1 MMITNPDD
9 LLAQVAAGFQ
19 SNCDADVI
27 AEAAELAE
35 VEQARLRLVDR
46 WLATTGP
53 VSIWV
58 VGLPVIHGSVV
69 AAGSGLVV
77 VRDVDENIWALGG
90 GAVVGIVGL
99 AAGLRDERPDPGRP
113 VLTWSKFLRDL
124 TGVLVRIYTTDAMTR
139 SGELV
144 SVGADHLDLITGA
157 DGQAGRRIT
166 IAFTALVAVQTPARR
181 DG

>member
-53 VSIWV
+53 VSVWV

-77 VRDVDENIWALGG
+77 VRDVDENIWALG
-90 GAVVGIVGL
+90 VGRWL
-99 AAGLRDERPDPGRP
+99 ALWALPPGCEMNAP
-113 VLTWSKFLRDL
+113 
-124 TGVLVRIYTTDAMTR
+124 TR
-139 SGELV
+139 
-144 SVGADHLDLITGA
+144 
-157 DGQAGRRIT
+157 AGRY
-166 IAFTALVAVQTPARR
+166 
-181 DG
+181 